1 MITNTNLTL
10 IQGNLVRDAEFNDQH
25 GLINF
30 SIAVDYAGNEKDSDS
45 NTGYFDVKMWVRE
58 SDHSAASTVKRI
70 KAAFQDGKLSK
81 GAKVA
86 VAGRLMQERWAK
98 EGGGTNSRIVIMAE
112 DLNVMFSGDK
122 TGTATGTGTATAGNA
137 PKQAEFS
144 IDSF

>member
-25 GLINF
+25 GLITF
-30 SIAVDYAGNEKDSDS
+30 SIAVDYAGNEKDSES

-58 SDHSAASTVKRI
+58 SQHSAESTVKRI
-70 KAAFQDGKLSK
+70 KAAYTDGKLGK

-86 VAGRLMQERWAK
+86 VAGRLMQERWPK
-98 EGGGTNSRIVIMAE
+98 EGGGTNSRVVIMAE
-112 DLNVMFSGDK
+112 DLNVMFSGENK
-122 TGTATGTGTATAGNA
+122 TPGTTTAPSTKE
-137 PKQAEFS
+137 PQFS